1 MANYISKINIA
12 GVVYDIYDKEARDLL
27 AKTLVFVGV
36 TSTAITDGASTPAT
50 YGGLSGITI
59 PPGHTGTDTLDA
71 GTVVIYNQK
80 EFVWDG
86 SKWAEFGDLS
96 DLSLSTTTDTFLK
109 TVSAT
114 PTNQTVNT
122 SAGSSHS
129 HTMGGTTKYLE
140 VSADNSQ
147 KLVTAEV
154 TEWTAASAKNV
165 ASAGTA
171 VAVFN
176 SIDSTATGGIKIITD
191 VSGGGQAG
199 EVTTPGVAA
208 VLASTVATGLSTSN
222 ATATGRIAYTAG
234 VTATNK
240 MVTANVT
247 PAAVGTAL
255 SAAYF
260 AGGSPYLVATTSTNN
275 TRFLSRGLQTVSSNS
290 DGTNTNTL
298 NLLSVVCNG
307 VTDTDSAD
315 NPALDGDYQLLRNP
329 GVQQVKY
336 NNITPAVAGTAIT
349 YATGT
354 LSTTGS
360 GSAVATGG
368 TTSYLYLN
376 TTTQTTNTPTVVS
389 FGTVVINGTPS
400 YIHTSNIIPA
410 VANGTIVGLNTSTT
424 KTFATGSL
432 ATTGSGSGVA
442 TSVTFSVSTTSG
454 TGKIAFVESI
464 NANTGAESAH
474 THTYSQTS
482 AISITSTSA
491 SAITSV
497 SLTPVS

>member
-12 GVVYDIYDKEARDLL
+12 GVVYDIYDAEVRQLMSKV
-27 AKTLVFVGV
+27 LVFAGV
-36 TSTAITDGASTPAT
+36 TSVTIADGASTPST
-50 YGGLSGITI
+50 YGGLTGIPTPYPI
-59 PPGHTGTDTLDA
+59 NPATGLPHLSTDTLDS
-71 GTVVIYNQK
+71 GTVVLSGSK

-86 SKWAEFGDLS
+86 EKWVEFGDLS
-96 DLSLSTTTDTFLK
+96 SLSLSTSTDTFLK

-147 KLVTAEV
+147 KLVTAGV
-154 TEWTAASAKNV
+154 TEWTADSAKNV

-176 SIDSTATGGIKIITD
+176 SINSTATGGIKVITD

-234 VTATNK
+234 LTTTNK
-240 MVTANVT
+240 MVTSSVT
-247 PAAVGTAL
+247 PATVGTAL

-275 TRFLSRGLQTVSSNS
+275 TRYLSRGLQTVSSNS

-315 NPALDGDYQLLRNP
+315 NPALDSDYQLLRNP
-329 GVQQVKY
+329 GVQ
-336 NNITPAVAGTAIT
+336 
-349 YATGT
+349 
-354 LSTTGS
+354 
-360 GSAVATGG
+360 
-368 TTSYLYLN
+368 
-376 TTTQTTNTPTVVS
+376 
-389 FGTVVINGTPS
+389 
-400 YIHTSNIIPA
+400 
-410 VANGTIVGLNTSTT
+410 
-424 KTFATGSL
+424 
-432 ATTGSGSGVA
+432 
-442 TSVTFSVSTTSG
+442 
-454 TGKIAFVESI
+454 
-464 NANTGAESAH
+464 
-474 THTYSQTS
+474 
-482 AISITSTSA
+482 
-491 SAITSV
+491 
-497 SLTPVS
+497 

>member
-36 TSTAITDGASTPAT
+36 TTTAITDGAQTPAT

-71 GTVVIYNQK
+71 GTVVINNQK

-96 DLSLSTTTDTFLK
+96 DLSLNTTTDTFLK

-147 KLVTAEV
+147 KLVTAGV

-176 SIDSTATGGIKIITD
+176 SINSTATGGIKVITD

-234 VTATNK
+234 LTTTNK
-240 MVTANVT
+240 LVTGSFT
-247 PAAVGTAL
+247 PAAVGTAV
-255 SAAYF
+255 SAIAYSGTF
-260 AGGSPYLVATTSTNN
+260 PDATDIYTAKGTRYMQKGSQY
-275 TRFLSRGLQTVSSNS
+275 VSANS

-298 NLLSVVCNG
+298 NLLSLAVNG
-307 VTDTDSAD
+307 TTTATGSAIDSD
-315 NPALDGDYQLLRNP
+315 SILLYDA
-329 GVQQVKY
+329 GGIGAAGSS
-336 NNITPAVAGTAIT
+336 ITPAIAGTAIT
-349 YATGT
+349 YATGA

-360 GSAVATGG
+360 GSTVATGG

-400 YIHTSNIIPA
+400 YIHTSNIVPA

-424 KTFATGSL
+424 KTFATGVLS
-432 ATTGSGSGVA
+432 TTGSGSGVA

-497 SLTPVS
+497 SLTPAS

>member
-12 GVVYDIYDKEARDLL
+12 GVVYDIYDKEARELL

-36 TSTAITDGASTPAT
+36 TSTAITDGAATPST

-96 DLSLSTTTDTFLK
+96 DLSLSTTTDNFLK
-109 TVSAT
+109 TVSGT

-122 SAGSSHS
+122 GAGSSHS

-147 KLVTAEV
+147 KLVTADV
-154 TEWTAASAKNV
+154 TEWTSATAKNV

-176 SIDSTATGGIKIITD
+176 SINSTATGGIKVITD

-199 EVTTPGVAA
+199 EVITAGVAA
-208 VLASTVATGLSTSN
+208 SVAATVATGISTSN

-240 MVTANVT
+240 MVTAQVT
-247 PAAVGTAL
+247 PAAVGTAV
-255 SAAYF
+255 SAIAYTGTF
-260 AGGSPYLVATTSTNN
+260 PAATDIYTAKGTRYMQKGSQY
-275 TRFLSRGLQTVSSNS
+275 VSANS

-298 NLLSVVCNG
+298 NLLSLAVNG
-307 VTDTDSAD
+307 TTTTTGSAID
-315 NPALDGDYQLLRNP
+315 DMAALLYDAG
-329 GVQQVKY
+329 GIGAVGS
-336 NNITPAVAGTAIT
+336 NITPASAGTQIT
-349 YATGT
+349 YATGALAT
-354 LSTTGS
+354 NGS

-376 TTTQTTNTPTVVS
+376 TQSQTTNTPTVVS

-400 YIHTSNIIPA
+400 YIHTSNIVPA

-424 KTFATGSL
+424 KTFATGALS
-432 ATTGSGSGVA
+432 TTGSGSGVA
-442 TSVTFSVSTTSG
+442 TSVTFSVSNASG

-474 THTYSQTS
+474 THTYSYTS
-482 AISITSTSA
+482 ALSITTTSA

-497 SLTPVS
+497 SLTPAS